1 MFGNKEELC
10 TITAPLHLHSVHL
23 PEPDKYTHTSQVQ
36 VSDGGGLYSVS
47 RALLEAT
54 SFSNPKVN
62 RNGNQSLTLELSL
75 LGMGCS

>member
-36 VSDGGGLYSVS
+36 VSDGGVVLGEQSTA
-47 RALLEAT
+47 R
-54 SFSNPKVN
+54 SN
-62 RNGNQSLTLELSL
+62 
-75 LGMGCS
+75 